1 MLTIE
6 NVDDVGSP
14 HRSRNWGNYLNDPTL
29 CSDVKDCISAVCALA
44 RSDSDG
50 QLRRG
55 HVREAFRQSLA
66 LGVVSAVMWGYPS
79 GRLPG
84 GKSFRPVFAN
94 CAVLATTI
102 AKLKSSSP
110 SAMDV
115 CSSLGTIMGMGPST
129 YTKIAHFAGIEC
141 REGGC
146 LIFDQMVMRAIS
158 LAPESEFQELA
169 RELGKCQLSDGRYK
183 AYTRAIQERTYG
195 PFILAAHKLAERL
208 QTTPS
213 HIELDLFFRSPR
225 GRRTPFT
232 RAQTY

>member
-1 MLTIE
+1 MVIE
-6 NVDDVGSP
+6 NLDDVGSP
-14 HRSRNWGNYLNDPTL
+14 HRSKNWENYLNDPAL
-29 CSDVKDCISAVCALA
+29 CSDVKDYISAVCATGRA
-44 RSDSDG
+44 DSEG

-55 HVREAFRQSLA
+55 HVKEAFRHSPA
-66 LGVVSAVMWGYPS
+66 YGVVSAVMWGYPK

-84 GKSFRPVFAN
+84 GKSFKPVFAN

-102 AKLKSSSP
+102 VKLKSSSP

-115 CSSLGTIMGMGPST
+115 CSSLGTIAGMGPST

-158 LAPESEFQELA
+158 LAPEPEFQELA
-169 RELGKCQLSDGRYK
+169 RALGKCQHPDGRHK
-183 AYTRAIQERTYG
+183 AYPRTVQERTYG
-195 PFILAAHKLAERL
+195 PFILAAHRLAERL

-213 HIELDLFFRSPR
+213 HIELELFFRAPR
-225 GRRTPFT
+225 GRPTPFA
-232 RAQTY
+232 RSK